1 MYCDFYSTENHETI
15 DKFLDALHQDID
27 LNKNYGEMEKYQTI
41 YFGGGTP
48 SLLKPEQIE
57 EIIDH
62 LEQSYTVAQDL
73 EITMEVNPGTVD
85 REKLEGYR
93 SAGINRLSIGV
104 QSFDDKDLHFLTRIH
119 TSKEA
124 TRSIILAREC
134 GFDNL
139 SIDLIYALPD
149 QELSN
154 WETTLLKAISF
165 KPEHISAYSLI
176 VEENTLLAASVS
188 TGRISPLAIED
199 DATMYELTMEMML
212 ENGYEHYEVS
222 NYAKPGYHSRHNTN
236 YWNHSNY
243 LGFGPSA
250 HSYWAGRRWWNIRD
264 IEEYCRRI
272 TRGVLPIDGE
282 ELLTD
287 HQLLDETVML
297 GLRTGVLDISYLKKR
312 FKIKFTDELQ
322 SIMKQSLSD
331 KLAIMEDDILRLTNK
346 GFLVCDELSQ
356 RILSAI
362 Q

>member
-1 MYCDFYSTENHETI
+1 MYCDFYSIENHETI
-15 DKFLDALHQDID
+15 DKFLTALHQEIE
-27 LNKNYGEMEKYQTI
+27 LNKKYGEMEKYQTI

-48 SLLKPEQIE
+48 SLLKPEQIG
-57 EIIDH
+57 EIINH
-62 LEQSYTVAQDL
+62 LKQSYSSIPDT
-73 EITMEVNPGTVD
+73 EITMEVNPGTVG

-93 SAGINRLSIGV
+93 SAGVNRLSIGV
-104 QSFDDKDLHFLTRIH
+104 QSFDDKDLNFLTRIH
-119 TSKEA
+119 TSNEA
-124 TRSIILAREC
+124 TRSIMLAREC

-176 VEENTLLAASVS
+176 VEENTPLAASVS
-188 TGRISPLAIED
+188 TGKILPLSIED
-199 DATMYELTMEMML
+199 DAAMYELTMEMML

-222 NYAKPGYHSRHNTN
+222 NYARPGYHSRHNTN

-264 IEEYCRRI
+264 IEEYCRWI
-272 TRGVLPIDGE
+272 TRGELPIDGE

-331 KLAIMEDDILRLTNK
+331 KLAIIEGDILRLTNK